1 MQNIQQAINSISSKN
16 TLLRKACEEITSYD
30 SFFEWPASTGIH
42 HGYVGGLVKHTL
54 EVLEYALHNAKLFP
68 NVNKD
73 VLIAACLWHDF
84 AKLWDYKAAT
94 YFKDEY
100 DELPKYFV
108 LKEDFV
114 DYKQVFIADPDYK
127 SQIHHI
133 TGSVA
138 EFTAAALKHNVS
150 RATIQDVQH
159 CIISHHGRKEWGSI
173 KEPQTLEAMILHH
186 ADNMS
191 AKFGAAK

>member
-1 MQNIQQAINSISSKN
+1 M
-16 TLLRKACEEITSYD
+16 SYEQ
-30 SFFEWPASTGIH
+30 FFEWPASTGKH
-42 HGYVGGLVKHTL
+42 HGYVGGLAKHTI
-54 EVLEYALHNAKLFP
+54 EVLEYALHNAELFGED
-68 NVNKD
+68 VDKD
-73 VLIAACLWHDF
+73 QLIAACLWHDF
-84 AKLWDYKAAT
+84 AKLWDYKLVT
-94 YFKDEY
+94 YLKKEY
-100 DELPKYFV
+100 DKLPEHYV
-108 LKEDFV
+108 LHSKSSVTGIYEIKPDPEDQWR
-114 DYKQVFIADPDYK
+114 KVFIADTDYK

-138 EFTAAALKHNVS
+138 EFTAAALKHNVG